1 MVELLAPAGNLSSFN
16 SALKNGANSIY
27 IGLSGSNMRDNASN
41 FNVEDLKSLTNVLH
55 EQSKKLYL
63 CTNTIMKDDNIKEIE
78 TILPEINS
86 YEVDALIVSDLG
98 MVDICVENGLN
109 VHISVQSNVTNLR
122 TLKILKRLGVSRT
135 ILSRELSFDEIEK
148 IAKYSPIETEV
159 FVHGAMCMGISG
171 RCFLSYG
178 LYGESANCGK
188 CLQPCRK
195 EWKLSRDYKSLD
207 EEDIKKN
214 SKENN
219 NGHNKRDIEEN
230 DKGDIEEIILT
241 KSYDKTYKT
250 NFLSAKDLT
259 MIEYIPEL
267 IKSGVEGFKIEGR
280 GRSPDYVATATRI
293 FREAIDQYNLSQK
306 KNEKYEFNPKWLSEL
321 KKVFHRGFDT
331 GFYFSQPYKI
341 SKDNVATHKKKDIG
355 KVVNY
360 YNKIKVGEIQLWDE
374 LSIYDEI
381 IIQGNTTGS
390 INQIV
395 ESMEIN
401 GKAIEKVE
409 KGKNVAIAIKDKVR
423 KNDHVYKLIR
433 TF

>member
-16 SALKNGANSIY
+16 SALINGADSIY
-27 IGLSGSNMRDNASN
+27 VGLIGSNMRYNASN
-41 FNVEDLKSLTNVLH
+41 FGVKDLKSLTDILH
-55 EQSKKLYL
+55 EQNKKLYL

-78 TILPEINS
+78 TILSEINS

-98 MVDICVENGLN
+98 MADICVENGLD
-109 VHISVQSNVTNLR
+109 VHISVQCNVTNLR
-122 TLKILKRLGVSRT
+122 TIKVLKRLGISRA
-135 ILSRELSFDEIEK
+135 ILSRELSFNEIEK

-178 LYGESANCGK
+178 LYGKSANCGK

-195 EWKLSRDYKSLD
+195 EWRLSRNYKSFD
-207 EEDIKKN
+207 EEDSKKNSKGN

-219 NGHNKRDIEEN
+219 KE
-230 DKGDIEEIILT
+230 DIEEIILT
-241 KSYDKTYKT
+241 KSYDETYKT

-259 MIEYIPEL
+259 MIEYIPQL
-267 IKSGVEGFKIEGR
+267 MKSGVEGFKIEGR

-293 FREAIDQYNLSQK
+293 FREGINQYNLSQE

-331 GFYFSQPYKI
+331 GFYFSQPYET
-341 SKDNVATHKKKDIG
+341 SEDNVATHRKKDIG

-374 LSIYDEI
+374 LSIFDEI

-395 ESMEIN
+395 KSMEIN
-401 GKAIEKVE
+401 GKAIKKVE
-409 KGKNVAIAIKDKVR
+409 KGKTVAIAIKDKVR
-423 KNDHVYKLIR
+423 KNDHVYKLIKN
-433 TF
+433 